1 MKSYKQFVA
10 ESNRAMDNLQEGWG
24 SGLRSVGR
32 SLGAQWVKRSPDIM
46 TGIYGLQRA
55 AQAVT
60 NPDGY
65 DEAGMYLGLGQA
77 APFLGPG
84 GRINPLSTAIK
95 VGSMVADG
103 KRRYDAYQKYL
114 KKKQK
119 EEESKAK

>member
-24 SGLRSVGR
+24 TAIRNAGR
-32 SLGAQWVKRSPDIM
+32 SIGAQWIKRSPDILS
-46 TGIYGLQRA
+46 GIYGTQRA
-55 AQAVT
+55 VQAVT
-60 NPDGY
+60 NPAGY

-84 GRINPLSTAIK
+84 GRINKLSTAIK
-95 VGSMVADG
+95 LGSIVADG
-103 KRRYDAYQKYL
+103 KRRIDAYQKYL